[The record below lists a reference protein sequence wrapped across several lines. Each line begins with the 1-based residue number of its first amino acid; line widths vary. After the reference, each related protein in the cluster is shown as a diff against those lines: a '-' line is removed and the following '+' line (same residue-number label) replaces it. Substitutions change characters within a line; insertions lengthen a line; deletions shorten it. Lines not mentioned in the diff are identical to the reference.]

1 MYWIDVTSCR
11 TQSLQNWLAE
21 NLRAMTIEP
30 PDISAAPTAIMPPAL
45 W

>member
-1 MYWIDVTSCR
+1 MYWNEVTSFR

-21 NLRAMTIEP
+21 KRRARTTEP
-30 PDISAAPTAIMPPAL
+30 PDISAAPTAMTPPAV